1 MMRPMSPL
9 PRMTQRRVGSS
20 PSRFVKCCAV
30 PAVNT
35 PAGRVPWMKTCF
47 AVRSRQPVASTSV
60 RVSQRATP
68 SRLTVTTAKPA
79 GVFSTRVTKVCVC
92 ASMPSSSSRS
102 MKRSTYSGP
111 ASRSPKRARPKPS

>member
-1 MMRPMSPL
+1 MLRVKPEGVGLASYTPSTSAPSSVRRRAMMSPMSPL

-20 PSRFVKCCAV
+20 PSRFVKFCAV

-60 RVSQRATP
+60 RVSSRATP
-68 SRLTVTTAKPA
+68 SRLTV
-79 GVFSTRVTKVCVC
+79 
-92 ASMPSSSSRS
+92 
-102 MKRSTYSGP
+102 
-111 ASRSPKRARPKPS
+111 